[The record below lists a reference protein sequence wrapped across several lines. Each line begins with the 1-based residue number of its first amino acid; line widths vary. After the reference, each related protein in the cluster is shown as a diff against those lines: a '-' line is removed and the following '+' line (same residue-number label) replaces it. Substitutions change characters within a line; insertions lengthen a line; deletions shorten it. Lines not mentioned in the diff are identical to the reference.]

1 MPKNQKTVP
10 QEFFDYANRLN
21 DLDDEGFAEEVISA
35 ETVIESF
42 LDSIH
47 RNSGDLPS
55 RNELAKAC
63 VCLAFSTRQQDIV
76 KGSWDTVWKLSND
89 DVGVSFYEIA
99 PTIEEMHKAAVFSW
113 EHLAKQHVELSDND
127 DVPF

>member
-1 MPKNQKTVP
+1 MPKTQKTVP

-21 DLDDEGFAEEVISA
+21 DLDDEGFAEEVINA

-76 KGSWDTVWKLSND
+76 EGSWDIVWKLSND
-89 DVGVSFYEIA
+89 DVCVSFYEIA
-99 PTIEEMHKAAVFSW
+99 PIIEEMHKAAVISW
-113 EHLAKQHVELSDND
+113 EHLAKQHVEPSDND

>member
-1 MPKNQKTVP
+1 MPQTQKTVP

-21 DLDDEGFAEEVISA
+21 GLDDEGFAEEVISA

-47 RNSGDLPS
+47 RNSMELPS

-63 VCLAFSTRQQDIV
+63 VCLALSTRQQDIV
-76 KGSWDTVWKLSND
+76 NGSWDIIWKLSND
-89 DVGVSFYEIA
+89 DIGVSFYSIA
-99 PTIEEMHKAAVFSW
+99 PTIEEMHKSAVCSW
-113 EHLAKQHVELSDND
+113 EQLAKQHVEPSDND

>member
-1 MPKNQKTVP
+1 MPKTQKIVS

-21 DLDDEGFAEEVISA
+21 DLDDEGFAKEVISSD
-35 ETVIESF
+35 TVIESF

-47 RNSGDLPS
+47 RNSMELPS

-63 VCLAFSTRQQDIV
+63 ICLAFSTRQQDIV
-76 KGSWDTVWKLSND
+76 EGSWDIVWKLSND
-89 DVGVSFYEIA
+89 DIGVSFYSIA
-99 PTIEEMHKAAVFSW
+99 PTIDEMHKAAVSSW
-113 EHLAKQHVELSDND
+113 EQLAKQQVEPRDNN